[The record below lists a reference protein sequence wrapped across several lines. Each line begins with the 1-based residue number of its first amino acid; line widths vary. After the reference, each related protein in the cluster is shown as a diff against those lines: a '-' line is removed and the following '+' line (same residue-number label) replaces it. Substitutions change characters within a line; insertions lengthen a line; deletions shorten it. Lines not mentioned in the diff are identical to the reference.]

1 VSRSEEMNSG
11 RRDLVDVE
19 RLRVK
24 CPVCGARRRCSVR
37 EDGALVICYHA
48 GSERES
54 RDGGW
59 VHRLDDGQRASL
71 PRIDALPP
79 ECALATDDV
88 LDRAYR
94 ALLSRCGLSSAHR
107 AALLQRG
114 LSAEHIAT
122 AGYATLEREGRAAL
136 GRAIVEAVGQD
147 AARGVPGYVVRG
159 EGFERW
165 PSIAGSPGLLVPCR
179 DLTGRVL
186 GVQVRRDNPSP
197 EQGRYAWLSSRAQ
210 GGAGRPVFAHVPAF
224 VRDDERELIVTEGP
238 IKADVVTALTG
249 RFCIAIPGVSAWER
263 AVSVASQVRPS
274 LVWLALDA
282 DLSINRHVAQALDRL
297 REGMRA
303 AGLRYRVLRW
313 PLAEGKGI
321 DDLIARHG
329 ARAFGRAVAWTERLE
344 AQ

>member
-1 VSRSEEMNSG
+1 MSSG

-19 RLRVK
+19 RLRTR
-24 CPVCGARRRCSVR
+24 CPVCGSRRRCSVR
-37 EDGALVICYHA
+37 SDGSLAICYHT
-48 GSERES
+48 GSGRES
-54 RDGGW
+54 KDGGW
-59 VHRLDDGQRASL
+59 VHRLDEATAARI
-71 PRIDALPP
+71 PRVEALPP

-94 ALLSRCGLSSAHR
+94 ALLAQCGLSSAHR

-114 LSAEHIAT
+114 LSAEHVAT
-122 AGYATLEREGRAAL
+122 AGYASLERDGRAAL
-136 GRAIVEAVGQD
+136 GRAIVDAVGQD
-147 AARGVPGYVVRG
+147 AARGVPGYVLRG

-179 DLTGRVL
+179 DLAGRVL
-186 GVQVRRDNPSP
+186 GVQVRRDNPAP
-197 EQGRYAWLSSRAQ
+197 EQGRYAWLSSRSQ
-210 GGAGRPVFAHVPAF
+210 GGAGRPTFAHVPAL
-224 VRDDERELIVTEGP
+224 VRSDERELIVTEGP

-249 RFCIAIPGVSAWER
+249 RFCIAIPGVSAWAH
-263 AVSVASQVRPS
+263 AVALASQVRPS

-282 DLSINRHVAQALDRL
+282 DLSINRHVALALDRL

-329 ARAFGRAVAWTERLE
+329 ARAFARAVAWTERHE